1 MKVISTGILLAG
13 CLALPAMADGVL
25 SSKNLS
31 LELADKLASQTISA
45 CNAKGY
51 QVSVTV
57 LDRAGIPLV
66 MKKMDNAG
74 PHTVKASRM
83 KAYTALS
90 TKNPSENVMKSAQSN
105 AAAENL
111 RNIPGF
117 LLLAG
122 GVPVKV
128 GTETIGAIGV
138 GGAPGGHLDQQCAT
152 DALAASAAALKA

>member
-1 MKVISTGILLAG
+1 MKYLLTGAALAG
-13 CLALPAMADGVL
+13 CLAFPALADGVI
-25 SSKNLS
+25 SGKSLS
-31 LELADKLASQTISA
+31 LGLADKLAQQTIMA
-45 CNAKGY
+45 CSAKGY

-66 MKKMDNAG
+66 IKKMDNAG

-90 TKNPSENVMKSAQSN
+90 TKNPTENVMKAAQDN
-105 AAAENL
+105 PAAANL
-111 RNIPGF
+111 RSIPGF
-117 LLLAG
+117 LLLGG

-128 GTETIGAIGV
+128 GTDTIGAIGV